1 MIRLDIIVTISNFI
15 MNSLYEF
22 NFKLL
27 PNVFY
32 RRTGE
37 AVVLSFES
45 VTVVIADNGLNVDD
59 VVSSNDLDDFL
70 VDVFVDETENNKSI
84 DINEE
89 HEIEIN
95 VDIERNNI
103 LDFQNNKSINKSSVS
118 QEFCDSLDSC
128 DFTESCKTNINVI
141 TAMPASTLTP
151 TMKTIVQNLNNDIT
165 KLRQSLDEVNH
176 VFNFKH
182 DILDFIYEKNDI
194 LEIKNVNPSA
204 YYNIMSIEDDKDIVS
219 IPLYIDMD
227 LENNL
232 LFYFDE
238 EMIEEPQSW
247 RAGKIGT
254 LYCSKDSL
262 RKFYN
267 IKRITKDFLN
277 KLKTEILT
285 NIGNHFVCL
294 SAAAVETKT

>member
-1 MIRLDIIVTISNFI
+1 MIRLDVIVTIYNFI

-37 AVVLSFES
+37 AVILPFES
-45 VTVVIADNGLNVDD
+45 VTVFIADNDLNIDNIT
-59 VVSSNDLDDFL
+59 SPSNDLDNFL
-70 VDVFVDETENNKSI
+70 IDVCIDETENNEVVNI
-84 DINEE
+84 DGE
-89 HEIEIN
+89 HDIEIN
-95 VDIERNNI
+95 VDIKRNNLVDSI
-103 LDFQNNKSINKSSVS
+103 NNQLLNKSSVS
-118 QEFCDSLDSC
+118 FDSYDSC
-128 DFTESCKTNINVI
+128 DSYIDEI
-141 TAMPASTLTP
+141 TTTFASGSTQ

-294 SAAAVETKT
+294 SAAVVETKT

>member
-1 MIRLDIIVTISNFI
+1 MIRLDVIVTIYNFI

-37 AVVLSFES
+37 AVILPFES
-45 VTVVIADNGLNVDD
+45 VTVFIADNDLNIDNIT
-59 VVSSNDLDDFL
+59 SPSNDLDNFL
-70 VDVFVDETENNKSI
+70 IDVCIDETENNEVVNI
-84 DINEE
+84 DGE
-89 HEIEIN
+89 HDIEIN
-95 VDIERNNI
+95 VDIKRNNLVDSI
-103 LDFQNNKSINKSSVS
+103 NNQLLNKSSVS
-118 QEFCDSLDSC
+118 FDSYDSYDSC
-128 DFTESCKTNINVI
+128 DSYIDEITTTFASESTQ
-141 TAMPASTLTP
+141 

-294 SAAAVETKT
+294 SAAVVETKT

>member
-1 MIRLDIIVTISNFI
+1 MIRLDVIVTIFNFI

-22 NFKLL
+22 DFKLL

-37 AVVLSFES
+37 AVVLPFKDLI
-45 VTVVIADNGLNVDD
+45 IADNYLNVND
-59 VVSSNDLDDFL
+59 VVSPSNDLDDFL
-70 VDVFVDETENNKSI
+70 VDVFVDETENNEAINI
-84 DINEE
+84 DEE
-89 HEIEIN
+89 HDIEIN
-95 VDIERNNI
+95 VDIKQNNI
-103 LDFQNNKSINKSSVS
+103 VASINNQLLNKSGES
-118 QEFCDSLDSC
+118 FDSHDSYESC
-128 DFTESCKTNINVI
+128 DYYKDEI
-141 TAMPASTLTP
+141 TAMPTFTSTP

-165 KLRQSLDEVNH
+165 KLRQSIDEVNQ

-194 LEIKNVNPSA
+194 LEIKNVNPSV

-277 KLKTEILT
+277 KMKTEILT
-285 NIGNHFVCL
+285 NIGSHFIYL
-294 SAAAVETKT
+294 SESVAKAKT

>member
-1 MIRLDIIVTISNFI
+1 MIRLDVIGTISNFI

-37 AVVLSFES
+37 AVVLPFENLI
-45 VTVVIADNGLNVDD
+45 IADNYLNVND
-59 VVSSNDLDDFL
+59 VVSPSNDLDDFL
-70 VDVFVDETENNKSI
+70 VDVFVDETENNEAINI
-84 DINEE
+84 DEE
-89 HEIEIN
+89 HDIEIN
-95 VDIERNNI
+95 VDIKRNNI
-103 LDFQNNKSINKSSVS
+103 VASINNQLLNKSSES
-118 QEFCDSLDSC
+118 FDSHDSC
-128 DFTESCKTNINVI
+128 DSYDYYKDEI
-141 TAMPASTLTP
+141 TAMPTSTSTSTP

-165 KLRQSLDEVNH
+165 KLRQSIDEVNH

-294 SAAAVETKT
+294 SAAVVETKT